1 MRIFMK
7 KSYRQ
12 IDILLIIAAVILAAG
27 YYGASSAAVK
37 TRDAWYEDK
46 LRAAKLMEKALD
58 AIRIEKESRG
68 LTSDPQ
74 IDINN
79 TGIIGAEWSPIT
91 TTLGAL
97 EAKRTGANPD
107 FAAVVVD
114 MLKEAGLEEGDFVA
128 VNLSG
133 SFPALNIAVISA
145 VEVLGL
151 DSAIISSAGASA
163 WGANEPGFTYPDME
177 QVLYEAGI
185 FKARS
190 EAVSMGGAGDI
201 GREMDEAV
209 VKELLARYKKQGR
222 TIIYQPDFGLN
233 LQQRLEI
240 YQKKNKSISCFINVG
255 GNLLSSGGNEDF
267 TRLRTGL
274 IKKGEYTGSRKG
286 EGLIQEFLYKGIP
299 VINLLNIKSLAV
311 QYGVPVD
318 PYPMPAVG
326 EGDIFYEYRYP
337 YPAIVVSLG
346 MALSMLVV
354 YSRRVRR

>member
-1 MRIFMK
+1 MK
-7 KSYRQ
+7 KNYRQ

-37 TRDAWYEDK
+37 TRDVWYEDK
-46 LRAAKLMEKALD
+46 LKAAKLMEKALD
-58 AIRIEKESRG
+58 YIRIEKESRG

-79 TGIIGAEWSPIT
+79 TGIIGMEWSSIT

-97 EAKRTGANPD
+97 EVKRTSANPD

-145 VEVLGL
+145 IEVLGL

-177 QVLYEAGI
+177 QALYEAGV

-190 EAVSMGGAGDI
+190 EAVSLGGADDI
-201 GREMDEAV
+201 GGEMDEAV
-209 VKELLARYKKQGR
+209 AEELLARYKKQGG

-240 YQKKNKSISCFINVG
+240 YEQKGKSISCFINVG

-274 IKKGEYTGSRKG
+274 IKKGEYTGNRNWN
-286 EGLIQEFLYKGIP
+286 GLIQEFLYKGIP
-299 VINLLNIKSLAV
+299 VINLLNIKDLAIR
-311 QYGVPVD
+311 YGVPVD

-326 EGDIFYEYRYP
+326 KGDIFHEYGYP
-337 YPAIVVSLG
+337 YPMIAVSLG
-346 MALSMLVV
+346 LVLSMLVF